1 MQPQHHT
8 HVVLAVFILSHDLLV
23 VGVAQHCQHTAL
35 HAQRR
40 LHHIGDVALVGLWVE
55 VGQILAGDVLVLGQV
70 IVGAVRHAPQLA
82 PAEGEQE
89 LEVRG
94 GLGVEAQLLRV
105 MIPQPQILVLQ
116 ADAQQPVVAEGAPV
130 LEPLQ
135 ISAGLAEKFQLHLL
149 ELPDTEDEVAGGD
162 LVAEGLTDLAHAE
175 GQLAPGGALGVD
187 EVGEDALRRLRPQI
201 HGVLGVLGDA
211 LEGFEHQV
219 ELPDVGEIV
228 LAAGGAGDVVLLD
241 EVLHLLLGEGI
252 DGLGQLHAVLAAPI
266 LNELVRPEPLLAL
279 PAVHQ
284 RIGEAGQMAAGHPGL
299 GVHEDGGVLPHV
311 VGILLNELLP
321 PCLFDVVLQ
330 LHAQRAVVPG
340 VGQAPVNFRA
350 GKDEAPVFAQG
361 HDLVH
366 GFFRVFH
373 DDSPLYDDF
382 SAQLK

>member
-1 MQPQHHT
+1 M
-8 HVVLAVFILSHDLLV
+8 
-23 VGVAQHCQHTAL
+23 
-35 HAQRR
+35 
-40 LHHIGDVALVGLWVE
+40 
-55 VGQILAGDVLVLGQV
+55 
-70 IVGAVRHAPQLA
+70 
-82 PAEGEQE
+82 
-89 LEVRG
+89 
-94 GLGVEAQLLRV
+94 
-105 MIPQPQILVLQ
+105 
-116 ADAQQPVVAEGAPV
+116 
-130 LEPLQ
+130 
-135 ISAGLAEKFQLHLL
+135 
-149 ELPDTEDEVAGGD
+149 
-162 LVAEGLTDLAHAE
+162 
-175 GQLAPGGALGVD
+175 
-187 EVGEDALRRLRPQI
+187 
-201 HGVLGVLGDA
+201 
-211 LEGFEHQV
+211 
-219 ELPDVGEIV
+219 
-228 LAAGGAGDVVLLD
+228 LLD

-340 VGQAPVNFRA
+340 VGQTSVNFRA

-382 SAQLK
+382 SSVKIKNALNCRRSSGRTEKSVVPPEFGSLHTLVPLTGLPAGISSRSSGPPRPSSPVTLQGYHVFPRPSRENFSGFGRLPPEAQKKNCWEKWAVGDTFLTQKSLLEKYAVGDKRK